1 MSEAAHLKEA
11 MSNAS
16 EIITIRLFRSDADGP
31 PLVGLLTTIAAGDK
45 TGATADEATVR
56 SRMKATCE

>member
-1 MSEAAHLKEA
+1 

-16 EIITIRLFRSDADGP
+16 EILTIRLFRPEADAP
-31 PLVGLLTTIAAGDK
+31 PLMGLLTTIAAGDK

-56 SRMKATCE
+56 SWMKATCE